1 MKKLLAILALT
12 LTLTACE
19 YSNQE
24 LVGDRIAP
32 ICYEGVTYLTY
43 RSDVEQ
49 RSGISVQ
56 LDKNGNIVPCKIIQN
71 EKGNKTYWKID

>member
-1 MKKLLAILALT
+1 MKKLALLLLS

-24 LVGDRIAP
+24 LVGNRIAP

-49 RSGISVQ
+49 RSGIAVQ
-56 LDKNGNIVPCKIIQN
+56 LDNKGNIVPCKIIQN
-71 EKGNKTYWKID
+71 EKGDKTYWRLD